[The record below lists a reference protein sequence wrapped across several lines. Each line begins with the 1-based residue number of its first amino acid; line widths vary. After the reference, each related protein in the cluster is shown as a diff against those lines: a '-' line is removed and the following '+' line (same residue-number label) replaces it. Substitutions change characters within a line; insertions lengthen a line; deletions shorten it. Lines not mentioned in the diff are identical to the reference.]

1 MKFFKSRAVALCI
14 SLFAAFIV
22 IGCASPTYYQPRD
35 VQQRTWGYTDRQV
48 DGPLFRV
55 SYIDSFNAGIERTYA
70 YAMYR
75 AAELAREKNATHFE
89 VLEGLLN
96 RGMLEQFIARPIK
109 VGDAGLKT
117 APTESE
123 VVDVTNQ
130 RLIAS
135 SSLPAQAVQFQ
146 VGTQVQLRS
155 FHQPTFIY
163 VPVQPPPPPQ
173 QVTILIRLLS
183 APSLDPARGFD
194 VQDLLMRLGPK
205 IQRPPLVTTK
215 PA

>member
-1 MKFFKSRAVALCI
+1 MKFFKSRAVAL
-14 SLFAAFIV
+14 SSALFAAFIV

-55 SYIDSFNAGIERTYA
+55 TYVDSFNAGTERTYA

-75 AAELAREKNATHFE
+75 SAELAREKNATHFE

-96 RGMLEQFIARPIK
+96 RAMLEQFIARPVK
-109 VGDAGLKT
+109 VADAGLKT

-135 SSLPAQAVQFQ
+135 SRLPAQAVQF
-146 VGTQVQLRS
+146 RS
-155 FHQPTFIY
+155 YHQPTFIY

-194 VQDLLMRLGPK
+194 VQDLLARLGPK
-205 IQRPPLVTTK
+205 IQRPPLKITK